1 MLIEIEY
8 TLLFYNMHYDL
19 WGLGQLLDWEKIYFC
34 MKRCERQEGPKRYV
48 S

>member
-8 TLLFYNMHYDL
+8 TLLFSNMHYHL
-19 WGLGQLLDWEKIYFC
+19 WGLHQLLDGEKMYFC
-34 MKRCERQEGPKRYV
+34 MKRCERQGPKRYV